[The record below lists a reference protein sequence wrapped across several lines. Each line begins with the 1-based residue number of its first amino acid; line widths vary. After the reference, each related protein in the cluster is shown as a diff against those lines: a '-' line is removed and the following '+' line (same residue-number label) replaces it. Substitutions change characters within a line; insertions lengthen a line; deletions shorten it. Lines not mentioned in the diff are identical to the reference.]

1 MKAVVVDNYDSIDGI
16 SIKEI
21 DKPGVSPGEVRVKVG
36 AAAVGFVDG
45 LKVLGLYQTKDP
57 LPFVPG
63 TEFAGVVD
71 ATAGDVAAFQP
82 GMPVVGMVRSGALAE
97 YISVPSAAL
106 RHLPANIAFEAG
118 ASFQAN
124 YLTGLYALN
133 ARADLKPGETLLV
146 LGAAGGVGIAAV
158 QLGKLMGAKI
168 IAAAS
173 TPEKRKFAAGHG
185 ADQTIDYTSA
195 DWRDTL
201 KGLTGG
207 NGPDVIFDPVGGEVA

>member
-1 MKAVVVDNYDSIDGI
+1 MKAVVVENYDSIDGI
-16 SIKEI
+16 SIREMEL
-21 DKPGVSPGEVRVKVG
+21 PGMLAGQVRVRIG

-45 LKVLGLYQTKDP
+45 LKVQGLYQTKDP

-71 ATAGDVAAFQP
+71 ATASDVAAFRP
-82 GMPVVGMVRSGALAE
+82 GMPVIGMTRSGALAE

-106 RHLPANIAFEAG
+106 KHLPPNIAFEAG

-133 ARADLKPGETLLV
+133 ARANLQAGETLLV

-158 QLGKLMGAKI
+158 
-168 IAAAS
+168 
-173 TPEKRKFAAGHG
+173 
-185 ADQTIDYTSA
+185 
-195 DWRDTL
+195 
-201 KGLTGG
+201 
-207 NGPDVIFDPVGGEVA
+207 